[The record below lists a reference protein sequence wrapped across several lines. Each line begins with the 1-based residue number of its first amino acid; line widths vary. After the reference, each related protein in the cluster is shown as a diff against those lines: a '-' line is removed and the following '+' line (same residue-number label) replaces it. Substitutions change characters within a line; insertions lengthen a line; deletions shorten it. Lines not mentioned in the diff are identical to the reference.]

1 MALVKTYREL
11 DHATHATKDM
21 AANIQ
26 IARQQAKIA
35 TELWQNSE
43 TQRAKLE

>member
-1 MALVKTYREL
+1 MELPELNMALVKTYREL

-35 TELWQNSE
+35 TEL
-43 TQRAKLE
+43 